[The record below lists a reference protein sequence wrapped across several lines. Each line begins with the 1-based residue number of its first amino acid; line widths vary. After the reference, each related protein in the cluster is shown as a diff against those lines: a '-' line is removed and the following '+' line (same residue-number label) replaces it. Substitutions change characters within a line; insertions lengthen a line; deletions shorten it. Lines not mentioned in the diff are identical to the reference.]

1 MCYLRTNLSH
11 ENGNILFLEA
21 FKELNNTRLNETQ
34 KFHIDVTGHGDS
46 SIKHVLDRAPW
57 KRDPRIIF
65 RAEDI
70 EDLIWPRKRKSSAI
84 SMIQQVRHRVSSISA
99 IRVSSSEY
107 PLFCDVSLIYR
118 TLRKMPRRNLCYF

>member
-1 MCYLRTNLSH
+1 MISTYLCKYKFYCAIYLRAQLRTNLSH

-70 EDLIWPRKRKSSAI
+70 
-84 SMIQQVRHRVSSISA
+84 Q
-99 IRVSSSEY
+99 
-107 PLFCDVSLIYR
+107 
-118 TLRKMPRRNLCYF
+118 T